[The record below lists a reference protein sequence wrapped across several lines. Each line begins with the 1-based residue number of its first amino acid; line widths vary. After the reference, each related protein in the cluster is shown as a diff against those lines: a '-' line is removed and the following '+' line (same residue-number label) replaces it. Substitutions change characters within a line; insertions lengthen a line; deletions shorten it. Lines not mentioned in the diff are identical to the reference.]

1 MWPPHISG
9 RRPPHAGVATA
20 SVALREAGHAV
31 DRIEDGYGGV
41 GGGGHDRAGA
51 TEHVARRRRRAAMHG
66 DEHEKQ
72 YEIWQTD
79 NFHVM

>member
-1 MWPPHISG
+1 MH
-9 RRPPHAGVATA
+9 T
-20 SVALREAGHAV
+20 VALRETGHAV

-41 GGGGHDRAGA
+41 GGSGHNRAGA
-51 TEHVARRRRRAAMHG
+51 TEHVARRRRRATMHD

-79 NFHVM
+79 TFHVM